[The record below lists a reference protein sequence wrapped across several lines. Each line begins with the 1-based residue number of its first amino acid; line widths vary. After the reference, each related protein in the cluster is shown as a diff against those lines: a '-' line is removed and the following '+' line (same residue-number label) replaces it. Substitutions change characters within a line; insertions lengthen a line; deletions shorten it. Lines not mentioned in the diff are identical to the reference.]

1 MDADELFERAQRY
14 FLKGKYK
21 ESVKVFSDV
30 LEAGHEPAITFMSRG
45 VSYRRMNEREMAMK
59 DFDCAIHIDD
69 RDAAAYYFRGSAHML
84 GGDYASAV
92 SDFNKAIERNPE
104 HRAALLARGV
114 SYVNLGRKAEG
125 ARDISKAMRYAEA
138 AIQGFSDVNGWRS
151 QLEKALAAMEGEKK
165 RETEQLTEEDIK
177 ALKYW
182 MKAA

>member
-1 MDADELFERAQRY
+1 MDADELFEKAQRY

-21 ESVKVFSDV
+21 ESVRVFSEV
-30 LEAGHEPAITFMSRG
+30 VEAGYEPAITFMSRG
-45 VSYRRMNEREMAMK
+45 VSYLRMNEREMAIQ
-59 DFDCAIHIDD
+59 DFDRAIGIDD

-84 GGDYASAV
+84 GGDYTRAL
-92 SDFNKAIERNPE
+92 SDFNRAIERNPE

-114 SYVNLGRKAEG
+114 SYVSLGRNAEG

-138 AIQGFSDVNGWRS
+138 AIQGFSDMTGWRG
-151 QLEKALAAMEGEKK
+151 QLEKVLAAMEGEKK

-182 MKAA
+182 LKAA

>member
-21 ESVKVFSDV
+21 ESVRVFSAV
-30 LEAGHEPAITFMSRG
+30 LEEDYEPAITYMSRG
-45 VSYRRMNEREMAMK
+45 VSYLRMNEREMAIC
-59 DFDCAIHIDD
+59 DFDHAIDIDG

-84 GGDYASAV
+84 GGDYTSAV
-92 SDFNKAIERNPE
+92 SDFNRAIERNPE

-114 SYVNLGRKAEG
+114 SYVNLGRKTEG
-125 ARDISKAMRYAEA
+125 ARDIKKAMRYAEA

-151 QLEKALAAMEGEKK
+151 QLETVLVAMEGEKR
-165 RETEQLTEEDIK
+165 RETEQLTEEEIK

-182 MKAA
+182 LKAA